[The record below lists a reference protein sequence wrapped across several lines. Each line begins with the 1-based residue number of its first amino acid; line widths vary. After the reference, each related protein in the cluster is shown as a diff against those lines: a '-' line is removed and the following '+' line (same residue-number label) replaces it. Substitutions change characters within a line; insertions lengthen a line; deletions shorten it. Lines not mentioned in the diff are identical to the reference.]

1 MSEIKKNKTTGT
13 EFFEIGKQKFDA
25 DKEGIF
31 NMDLVDVKKIMINYK
46 NAGSENEK
54 IAKFILEEL
63 DRIHSIY
70 SWIVTVYDDC

>member
-1 MSEIKKNKTTGT
+1 
-13 EFFEIGKQKFDA
+13 
-25 DKEGIF
+25 
-31 NMDLVDVKKIMINYK
+31 MINYK

-70 SWIVTVYDDC
+70 SWFVTVYDDC